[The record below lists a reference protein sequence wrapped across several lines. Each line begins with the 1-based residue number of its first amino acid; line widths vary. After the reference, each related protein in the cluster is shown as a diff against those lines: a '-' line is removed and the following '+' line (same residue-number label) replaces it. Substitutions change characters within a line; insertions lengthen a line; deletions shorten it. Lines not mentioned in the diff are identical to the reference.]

1 MCGFLFLERGDVQ
14 LRKGLFEKALE
25 SQAWR
30 GPDVSK
36 IEIHAKRFILGHNR
50 LSIIDPKSESDQPMT
65 DASDKYIIVFNGEI
79 YNFEEIKSQLNIK
92 TRTSSDTEVLL
103 EAYAIL
109 GNELFENLDGM
120 FSLVILNK
128 HTNEWVA
135 ARDHLGIKP
144 LYYAK
149 IDGGFIAASET
160 VAIRTL
166 FDFQV
171 DYSSVDEW
179 KSFRRPMPG
188 KTYFHGIHELLPGH
202 YIDSNGNLE
211 CYWKLTSLQEQEPFS
226 QEKFDTLLSSSVK
239 SHCMSDV
246 MVTSL
251 LSGGLDS
258 SVVVKLSGLRQA
270 YTTGLTHNNEVVES
284 QEVANEIGIKVLPYC
299 FSDSQME
306 NEWRRLV
313 GIRGEPLSVPNEAL
327 ISLICKKMK
336 SEEKVVLTGEGAD
349 ELLFGYDRI
358 FNKAINDEF
367 DIEKFIN
374 MYTYDSSVKI
384 TNRMRGYIEKLWKE
398 KTPIEFLED
407 FFIQFHLPGL
417 LRRMDFSSMSAS
429 KEARVPFVTK
439 TLYEYMYRRQSSIKI
454 NLVESKIP
462 LRELLRELGVISPL
476 SRKKIGFSAKRINKN
491 LDDDYKD
498 FQNICLEEL
507 GW

>member
-1 MCGFLFLERGDVQ
+1 MFER
-14 LRKGLFEKALE
+14 ALA
-25 SQAWR
+25 SQALR
-30 GPDVSK
+30 GPDASK
-36 IEIHAKRFILGHNR
+36 IQICAKRFILGHNR
-50 LSIIDPKSESDQPMT
+50 LSIMDPKSESDQPMT

-79 YNFEEIKSQLNIK
+79 YNFKEIKSQLNIK

-109 GNELFENLDGM
+109 GNEIFEKLDGM

-149 IDGGFIAASET
+149 IDGNFVAASET
-160 VAIRTL
+160 VSIRTL

-188 KTYFHGIHELLPGH
+188 KTYFHGIHELPPGH
-202 YIDSNGNLE
+202 YIDSNGNIK
-211 CYWKLTSLQEQEPFS
+211 CYWKLSASQKPFS
-226 QEKFDTLLSSSVK
+226 QENFNILLKDSVK

-258 SVVVKLSGLRQA
+258 SVVVKLSKVKTA

-299 FSDSQME
+299 FSESQME
-306 NEWRRLV
+306 SEWRRLV

-327 ISLICKKMK
+327 ISLICKEMK
-336 SEEKVVLTGEGAD
+336 NEEKVVLTGEGAD

-358 FNKAINDEF
+358 FNKAINDGF
-367 DIEKFIN
+367 DIEEFIDT
-374 MYTYDSSVKI
+374 YTYDSSTKI
-384 TNRMRGYIEKLWKE
+384 TDRMKNYIEKLWKG

-439 TLYEYMYRRQSSIKI
+439 TLYEYMYRRQPSIKI
-454 NLVESKIP
+454 NCVESKIP
-462 LRELLRELGVISPL
+462 LRNLLRELNVISPL
-476 SRKKIGFSAKRINKN
+476 SRKKIGFSATRINKN
-491 LDDDYKD
+491 LSDDYKD